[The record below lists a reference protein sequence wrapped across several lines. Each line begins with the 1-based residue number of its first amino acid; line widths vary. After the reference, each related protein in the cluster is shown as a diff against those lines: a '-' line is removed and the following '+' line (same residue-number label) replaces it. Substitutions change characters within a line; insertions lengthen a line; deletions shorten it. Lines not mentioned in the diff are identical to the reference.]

1 MINCEE
7 LGNEDKTWRYLS
19 DKIVSGTW
27 KKFLIIIEETMEY
40 CHLPEW
46 N

>member
-7 LGNEDKTWRYLS
+7 LGNEDKTWRYLLYRV
-19 DKIVSGTW
+19 VSGTLTTI
-27 KKFLIIIEETMEY
+27 KEAMEH